1 MKVKKGSQYNR
12 KRYGHALQIATRSY
26 PVYEGGISNEN
37 NPAITAD
44 NRLSLK
50 GKFEIISERIRG
62 NKSNMFYKAFVLM
75 IFRSKK

>member
-1 MKVKKGSQYNR
+1 MGMHFK
-12 KRYGHALQIATRSY
+12 IATRSY
-26 PVYEGGISNEN
+26 QVYEGGICNEN

-62 NKSNMFYKAFVLM
+62 NKSNMFYKAFILM

>member
-1 MKVKKGSQYNR
+1 MGMHFK
-12 KRYGHALQIATRSY
+12 IATRSY
-26 PVYEGGISNEN
+26 QVYEGDICNEN

-50 GKFEIISERIRG
+50 GKFEIISERITG
-62 NKSNMFYKAFVLM
+62 NKSNMFYKAFILM